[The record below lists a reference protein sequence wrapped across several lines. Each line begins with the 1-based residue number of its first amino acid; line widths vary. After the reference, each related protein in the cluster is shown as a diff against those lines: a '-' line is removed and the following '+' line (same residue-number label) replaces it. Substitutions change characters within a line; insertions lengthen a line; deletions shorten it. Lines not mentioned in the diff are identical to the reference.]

1 METETHHAPDGE
13 FPHSP
18 WVEIGAFTS
27 PQHSPPM
34 PEYSGFDYGPAPLMA
49 VDGSYN
55 MSIPPPYA
63 SMPLPMPSHS
73 WPSMLTHHS
82 PFQEGGLPHVS
93 APTSVSP
100 SAPMPPVRKTS
111 TGGST
116 PRRTLTDED
125 RRQMCLYHEENKTA
139 KQTDIGALFGVER
152 STVSKVL
159 RQKEKYLNPDDGSR
173 SPIKRAKGRV
183 PDIEKALSNW
193 ARNYQRQGYP
203 LSDEMI
209 KEKALFFAST
219 CGCPEGKDKVLT
231 AAWLDKFKHRNNLL
245 GAKVRRGSADVRS
258 GSNSPTRINT
268 DFSTSSGL
276 QSPTGPSPSSP
287 IDGFGS
293 PLSPTQSQEGIKRDI
308 ADALPDL
315 TGGYQH
321 NYSKSTTSLDTTSSA
336 GMISPASTLV
346 SDSPFTPTSQSRLPT
361 NSHNNNRPR
370 SQTLPLVPID
380 PTLLIADGTM
390 DHQHTKRELQ
400 QSLSVQTL
408 QSPLEMGDDDSKPIS
423 LDQTNGI
430 KRNRSNPEIK
440 AISMPPPSKSTTI
453 SPTSSP
459 GSPTQDEAR
468 RALELVM
475 SYFEH
480 QPAGLAAQEYLTIG
494 KLMERLELAK
504 SQSGAL
510 FNGLPRIDEHEDI
523 TPRVTKKRSIHN
535 MG

>member
-1 METETHHAPDGE
+1 
-13 FPHSP
+13 
-18 WVEIGAFTS
+18 
-27 PQHSPPM
+27 
-34 PEYSGFDYGPAPLMA
+34 
-49 VDGSYN
+49 
-55 MSIPPPYA
+55 
-63 SMPLPMPSHS
+63 
-73 WPSMLTHHS
+73 
-82 PFQEGGLPHVS
+82 
-93 APTSVSP
+93 
-100 SAPMPPVRKTS
+100 
-111 TGGST
+111 
-116 PRRTLTDED
+116 
-125 RRQMCLYHEENKTA
+125 
-139 KQTDIGALFGVER
+139 
-152 STVSKVL
+152 
-159 RQKEKYLNPDDGSR
+159 
-173 SPIKRAKGRV
+173 
-183 PDIEKALSNW
+183 
-193 ARNYQRQGYP
+193 
-203 LSDEMI
+203 MI

-268 DFSTSSGL
+268 DFSTGSAL

-293 PLSPTQSQEGIKRDI
+293 PLSSTQSREGMKRDI
-308 ADALPDL
+308 TDALPDL

-336 GMISPASTLV
+336 GMISPTSTLV

-370 SQTLPLVPID
+370 SQTFPLMPID
-380 PTLLIADGTM
+380 PTLLTADGTM
-390 DHQHTKRELQ
+390 DHQNTKRELQ

-423 LDQTNGI
+423 LDQTNVI

-440 AISMPPPSKSTTI
+440 KIPMPPPSKSNTI
-453 SPTSSP
+453 SPIGSP

-504 SQSGAL
+504 SQSGTL
-510 FNGLPRIDEHEDI
+510 FSGLPRIDEHEDI
-523 TPRVTKKRSIHN
+523 APRVTKKRSIHN